1 MNIGIIGLG
10 FVGKAILQ
18 SFEIFDINTITFDKY
33 KNIGN
38 FNSCLSCD
46 LLFLALPTLFDEKI
60 QEFDKT
66 EIIQTCKL
74 LQDNNYKGLV
84 ILKSTV
90 EPETT
95 FNLSNKFK
103 NLKILHNPEFLSAKT
118 AFDDFHNQK
127 HIIIGKGPNCNNDDI
142 QIVHD
147 FYKNYY
153 KDSNISICSS
163 QESESTKLFLNSFY
177 ATKIQFF
184 TELYLLCN
192 KNNTDFDNIKNLMLK
207 NQWINHMH
215 TNVPGSDG
223 NISYGGLCFP
233 KDTKALNSYMKKYN
247 SNNLILDSSIKER
260 DYLRNDNLL

>member
-18 SFEIFDINTITFDKY
+18 SFKIFDINTITFDKY

-38 FNSCLSCD
+38 FNSCLSSD

-66 EIIQTCKL
+66 EIIQTCQL

-84 ILKSTV
+84 IIKSTV

-95 FNLSNKFK
+95 FHLSNKFK

-207 NQWINHMH
+207 MDQ
-215 TNVPGSDG
+215 
-223 NISYGGLCFP
+223 LL
-233 KDTKALNSYMKKYN
+233 K
-247 SNNLILDSSIKER
+247 LIESK
-260 DYLRNDNLL
+260 